1 MDTGPIIILANDQKC
16 CYYQSSIQYI
26 ARIITTILH
35 HNRDTTYKMQTFEQS
50 GSLELM
56 PPCRYATSLQE
67 PAQIGKLSQSLHSI
81 SEDLNDLNSPVLS
94 QISLSDLS

>member
-35 HNRDTTYKMQTFEQS
+35 HNRDTTIHGHDRAGPEEENGK
-50 GSLELM
+50 
-56 PPCRYATSLQE
+56 QE
-67 PAQIGKLSQSLHSI
+67 EWVSQVAVKAAGH
-81 SEDLNDLNSPVLS
+81 
-94 QISLSDLS
+94 

>member
-35 HNRDTTYKMQTFEQS
+35 HNRHTAECGIDD
-50 GSLELM
+50 
-56 PPCRYATSLQE
+56 
-67 PAQIGKLSQSLHSI
+67 QSLI
-81 SEDLNDLNSPVLS
+81 AIQLDS
-94 QISLSDLS
+94 QFAFFLFFSYERYKYMKDKPPQLCKHPI

>member
-35 HNRDTTYKMQTFEQS
+35 HNRDTTVIEGDTEVILCPYSTCDK
-50 GSLELM
+50 
-56 PPCRYATSLQE
+56 
-67 PAQIGKLSQSLHSI
+67 K
-81 SEDLNDLNSPVLS
+81 LNSGLPEAILFVQDIPTAACVS
-94 QISLSDLS
+94 GNGFV